1 MASKP
6 KLGMSQAMGGRRE
19 EIFRIES
26 QLTKFSH
33 PLLAL
38 IAQLPRGDSAAQAE
52 CDGQGDSR
60 MAIGIVELALCSTKW
75 NFEDDIDERIPRIS
89 EGKSWRN
96 NNEVRDHL
104 PTISRW
110 LN

>member
-1 MASKP
+1 MGAKVASEP

-19 EIFRIES
+19 EIFRVES

-33 PLLAL
+33 LLLAL

-60 MAIGIVELALCSTKW
+60 MAIGIVGLALYWGLSFKRRLGRTT
-75 NFEDDIDERIPRIS
+75 
-89 EGKSWRN
+89 GG
-96 NNEVRDHL
+96 
-104 PTISRW
+104 
-110 LN
+110 

>member
-1 MASKP
+1 MGAKVASEP

-19 EIFRIES
+19 EIFRVES
-26 QLTKFSH
+26 QFTKFSH

-60 MAIGIVELALCSTKW
+60 MAIGLALYWGLSFK
-75 NFEDDIDERIPRIS
+75 RRP
-89 EGKSWRN
+89 GRN
-96 NNEVRDHL
+96 AGR
-104 PTISRW
+104 
-110 LN
+110 